1 MIILCMKSYPAQ
13 NTLSHPD
20 VRAGPLTVNPNIIRV
35 FRQFGEGW
43 AYADYTKVLP
53 LLTES
58 FAASFNPCKLACV
71 AERGETSKES
81 NTLPLFRFQVR
92 STSL

>member
-1 MIILCMKSYPAQ
+1 MSFFADAYPRQ
-13 NTLSHPD
+13 ID
-20 VRAGPLTVNPNIIRV
+20 V
-35 FRQFGEGW
+35 
-43 AYADYTKVLP
+43 ADYTKVLP